1 MNCPWKEFD
10 KIVMKKYLTFIGLL
24 LLVFLILFLI
34 IEPLNL
40 PILTQPR
47 YLMQTRSA
55 SAALSGIALL
65 IVDIFLPIPSSLVM
79 ITNGA
84 VFGVVLGTLLSL
96 VGSLG
101 AGLIGFFIGRRGGS
115 LLARFV
121 PPDQRLQAN
130 QLLKKWGV
138 LAIIVTRPVPLL
150 AETTV
155 IVAGTSLMGWKNM
168 ALATVA
174 GSLPA
179 AFLYAFTGATA
190 ASLDNAWL
198 AFGLVLLIAGLFWML
213 SDRLHKKI
221 ADKLK
226 ASLKRRI

>member
-1 MNCPWKEFD
+1 
-10 KIVMKKYLTFIGLL
+10 MKKYWTFIGLL
-24 LLVFLILFLI
+24 LLFFLILFLI
-34 IEPLNL
+34 VEQLNL
-40 PILTQPR
+40 HILTEPR
-47 YLMQTRSA
+47 YLMQAKSI
-55 SAALSGIALL
+55 SAALVGIALL
-65 IVDIFLPIPSSLVM
+65 AADVFLPIPSSLVM

-115 LLARFV
+115 VLARFV
-121 PPDQRLQAN
+121 PPEQRLQAN
-130 QLLKKWGV
+130 QLLKKWGL

-150 AETTV
+150 AETTA
-155 IVAGTSLMGWKNM
+155 IAAGTSTIGWKNM
-168 ALATVA
+168 TLATLA

-179 AFLYAFTGATA
+179 AVIYAIAGATA
-190 ASLDNAWL
+190 ASFNNAWL
-198 AFGLVLLIAGLFWML
+198 TFGLVLLIAGMFWIV
-213 SDRLHKKI
+213 SERLHKTI